1 MNVESSTPR
10 SVGRPRR
17 GGGAAEA
24 PSTAVR
30 RGGDRARRGG
40 GRATGSSSRCDGGGA
55 RGVVPRVAAARSRQ
69 YVADFEPAED
79 GVEAGLRYATGPA
92 PLDAWRRAAEPV
104 TACRYFWP
112 GVRAAAGAS
121 SDPRK
126 IDFLGDRRALRR
138 AFCVR
143 ARRAGPAKA
152 QRERYDAAT
161 RVTTTLSRRSFF
173 AAGYKSKYYRSKP
186 RIFMPRQTEVQR
198 KVEVEGGG
206 VKSAK
211 PVT

>member
-17 GGGAAEA
+17 VGGAEA

-40 GRATGSSSRCDGGGA
+40 MGRVGVARGRATGSRSRWDGGGA

-69 YVADFEPAED
+69 YVGEGRLT

-92 PLDAWRRAAEPV
+92 PLDAWRRDVDAYAAAEPV

-121 SDPRK
+121 SDP
-126 IDFLGDRRALRR
+126 L
-138 AFCVR
+138 
-143 ARRAGPAKA
+143 
-152 QRERYDAAT
+152 ESEAAAP
-161 RVTTTLSRRSFF
+161 VHWRS
-173 AAGYKSKYYRSKP
+173 GVGKP
-186 RIFMPRQTEVQR
+186 ETW
-198 KVEVEGGG
+198 
-206 VKSAK
+206 
-211 PVT
+211 

>member
-10 SVGRPRR
+10 RVGRPRR
-17 GGGAAEA
+17 GGAAEA

-40 GRATGSSSRCDGGGA
+40 GRATGSRSRCDGGAA
-55 RGVVPRVAAARSRQ
+55 RGVVPRVAAARSRHIVYEAAPWRTRTQ
-69 YVADFEPAED
+69 LAHRAEQSCEH
-79 GVEAGLRYATGPA
+79 VSNAWAVRIGP
-92 PLDAWRRAAEPV
+92 
-104 TACRYFWP
+104 
-112 GVRAAAGAS
+112 GIS
-121 SDPRK
+121 K

-161 RVTTTLSRRSFF
+161 RVSPLN
-173 AAGYKSKYYRSKP
+173 P
-186 RIFMPRQTEVQR
+186 MPRQKCPEDNNDL
-198 KVEVEGGG
+198 
-206 VKSAK
+206 AA
-211 PVT
+211 VTY